1 MQFAWQVEFWHWWGL
16 GLVLLILE
24 VFLPGFVFLW
34 MGIAAGITGFVLLLA
49 PSLGWQYQI
58 ILFAVLSVT
67 SIVLWRLWSG
77 RRPIHTADP
86 TLNRRAAQYVGR
98 TFTLEVPIVN
108 GRGHIHVDD
117 SYWRV
122 DGHDMPAG
130 TPVRVVAADGV
141 VLKVERAAGQ
151 IGGADTGPS
160 TS

>member
-1 MQFAWQVEFWHWWGL
+1 MHLAWHAEFWDWWGL

-34 MGIAAGITGFVLLLA
+34 MGIASGITGLVLLFS

-58 ILFAVLSVT
+58 ILFAVLPVA
-67 SIVLWRLWSG
+67 SIALWRRWNG
-77 RRPIHTADP
+77 KRPIHTADP

-98 TFTLEVPIVN
+98 TFTLEAPIIN

-122 DGHDMPAG
+122 DGQDMPAG
-130 TPVRVVAADGV
+130 TPVRVVAAEGV
-141 VLKVERAAGQ
+141 VLKVTPAAPQ
-151 IGGADTGPS
+151 IRGSGV
-160 TS
+160 

>member
-1 MQFAWQVEFWHWWGL
+1 MHLAWQAEFWHWWGL
-16 GLVLLILE
+16 GLGLLILE

-58 ILFAVLSVT
+58 IVFAVLSVT
-67 SIVLWRLWSG
+67 SIVLWRRWSVK
-77 RRPIHTADP
+77 RPIHTDDP

-98 TFTLEVPIVN
+98 TFTLEAPIVN

-122 DGHDMPAG
+122 DGQDMPAG

-141 VLKVERAAGQ
+141 VLKVERAAAQ
-151 IGGADTGPS
+151 ISRSDTEHS